1 MTHQESTTLTK
12 QTSSTVESTDK
23 PLFNNLRKLIN
34 IIDSFRDIGLQEH
47 ISLPKIAVCGD
58 QSSGKSSLLENIVG
72 MDFLPR
78 GSGVV
83 TRRPLELRLV
93 HVDNQQAKPYGV
105 FSVDPNQQYFDF
117 DKIRLKIEELT
128 DKVAGTK
135 KGIVDDPIKLTSKL
149 LLMKFIHQSA
159 PT

>member
-1 MTHQESTTLTK
+1 VIKTPSAIEPS
-12 QTSSTVESTDK
+12 DK

-47 ISLPKIAVCGD
+47 ISLPKIAVCGKSGVNVGD

-93 HVDNQQAKPYGV
+93 HVDDRK
-105 FSVDPNQQYFDF
+105 
-117 DKIRLKIEELT
+117 
-128 DKVAGTK
+128 
-135 KGIVDDPIKLTSKL
+135 
-149 LLMKFIHQSA
+149 
-159 PT
+159 

>member
-1 MTHQESTTLTK
+1 MIKTPSVIEAA
-12 QTSSTVESTDK
+12 DK

-47 ISLPKIAVCGD
+47 ISLPKIAVCGNLSSYLGD

-93 HVDNQQAKPYGV
+93 HVEDRNKYHSFSRSQALW
-105 FSVDPNQQYFDF
+105 S
-117 DKIRLKIEELT
+117 
-128 DKVAGTK
+128 
-135 KGIVDDPIKLTSKL
+135 
-149 LLMKFIHQSA
+149 IHR
-159 PT
+159 